1 MRKNTG
7 FAVAATMLALTMIF
21 WAKSSVVATSAD
33 VIRPKVGLTTYNVAP
48 SSYLPIQSV
57 QPVW

>member
-1 MRKNTG
+1 MRKNAG
-7 FAVAATMLALTMIF
+7 FAVAATMLALAMIF

>member
-1 MRKNTG
+1 MRKNTS
-7 FAVAATMLALTMIF
+7 FAIAATMLGLAMIF

-33 VIRPKVGLTTYNVAP
+33 IARPKMAVA
-48 SSYLPIQSV
+48 SGSYLPIQAI

>member
-7 FAVAATMLALTMIF
+7 FAIAAAVLGFAMMF

-33 VIRPKVGLTTYNVAP
+33 VIRPKVGLTTYSVAP

-57 QPVW
+57 QPIW